1 MFKRKKQDTRGAM
14 PILILSENPEIKA
27 LDNRL
32 TEIRENGD
40 KKIEELQKVANRI
53 AETVNEQSAAIWAEI
68 EKTIRDKLPADY
80 SHDKYSMEFKSGVL
94 FVESTS
100 KKCDCPLC
108 SLVRGLQ

>member
-53 AETVNEQSAAIWAEI
+53 AETVNGAIRSDLGGNR
-68 EKTIRDKLPADY
+68 KNDK
-80 SHDKYSMEFKSGVL
+80 G
-94 FVESTS
+94 
-100 KKCDCPLC
+100 
-108 SLVRGLQ
+108 